1 MLSVLLFVRASLYYN
16 VYNNVTKMRLQDL
29 EKIDEIRK
37 RRKEIEN
44 EEKQIADIKRKKIEL
59 DEGGVER

>member
-16 VYNNVTKMRLQDL
+16 VCNNVTKMRLQDL
-29 EKIDEIRK
+29 EKSDEIRK